1 MGAEIGL
8 GKGIQVLMSIRGQR
22 RKKVGEGQIIS
33 QASEFRLHTERGLH
47 TRVMGTSDSVCD
59 GTYSRG

>member
-8 GKGIQVLMSIRGQR
+8 GKGIQVLMSIKGQR

-33 QASEFRLHTERGLH
+33 QVSEFRLRTEYGLH
-47 TRVMGTSDSVCD
+47 TRVMGTSDSVRD
-59 GTYSRG
+59 GT